1 MAINPYPAKA
11 MSNRRPKERPGIGT
25 PPSRQTNHSQLKCR
39 LCWEHSSPESRDCK
53 RLCLRRTL
61 TRGKSGEGPSY
72 ALIGSL
78 LPTETPI
85 PESRPPPVDPLQN
98 GLGLQNGLSTQ
109 ICSAMVGL
117 SDSIQSTNFRAEK
130 STTAK
135 SIAYFRS
142 SSIRSP
148 GPRQNRFN
156 VLSLPSSN
164 V

>member
-1 MAINPYPAKA
+1 
-11 MSNRRPKERPGIGT
+11 
-25 PPSRQTNHSQLKCR
+25 
-39 LCWEHSSPESRDCK
+39 
-53 RLCLRRTL
+53 
-61 TRGKSGEGPSY
+61 
-72 ALIGSL
+72 
-78 LPTETPI
+78 
-85 PESRPPPVDPLQN
+85 
-98 GLGLQNGLSTQ
+98 
-109 ICSAMVGL
+109 MVGL